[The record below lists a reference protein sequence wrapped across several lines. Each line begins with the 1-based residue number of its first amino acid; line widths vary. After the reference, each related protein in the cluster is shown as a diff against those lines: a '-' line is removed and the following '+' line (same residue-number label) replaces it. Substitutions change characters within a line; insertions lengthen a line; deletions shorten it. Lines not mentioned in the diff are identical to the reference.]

1 MNDELRQ
8 RRENRTVSVVRGL
21 VNPVS
26 PEVTSRISRRER
38 HEQLRIIDDRSKR
51 ISHHYRPII
60 GVKLLPL
67 PVEIQSTF
75 IYRVSA

>member
-8 RRENRTVSVVRGL
+8 QRENRTVSVVRGL

-51 ISHHYRPII
+51 ISHLYRPII

-67 PVEIQSTF
+67 PVETQSTL